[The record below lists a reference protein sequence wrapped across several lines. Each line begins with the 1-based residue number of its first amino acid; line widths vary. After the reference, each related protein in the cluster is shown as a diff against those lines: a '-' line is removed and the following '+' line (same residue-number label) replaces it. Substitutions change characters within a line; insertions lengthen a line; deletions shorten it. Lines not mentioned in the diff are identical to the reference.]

1 MPESPKEVLR
11 LLSEEKA
18 AQSASDDP
26 HDHMPESPKELLRI
40 LGQLDAAQSA
50 VDDPQS
56 PPRVPA
62 QVGMFGLGRRCRDVA
77 FVHAPTVATTVD
89 GPAGLHRRYI
99 MQPASLLGPPSP
111 GSTRFQSCLRR
122 QAARRCCGREQTI
135 GSQLAMISPPRPSVR
150 TAARKYLPSPRAVSG
165 GGLSKT

>member
-1 MPESPKEVLR
+1 
-11 LLSEEKA
+11 
-18 AQSASDDP
+18 
-26 HDHMPESPKELLRI
+26 MPESPKELLRI

-77 FVHAPTVATTVD
+77 FVHAPTVATSVD

-111 GSTRFQSCLRR
+111 VFRAFQSCVALFVPLVVRANPVIINPAPLIAFWVVALMALMVEAGIVALLLAFR
-122 QAARRCCGREQTI
+122 GITPIAAFVVLT
-135 GSQLAMISPPRPSVR
+135 L
-150 TAARKYLPSPRAVSG
+150 L
-165 GGLSKT
+165 